1 MLIYLLRHG
10 LTEYNAQ
17 KRYQGQRD
25 IPLSEEGCRELRRAD
40 IDPKVVYISTL
51 QRTAQTARVLFPN
64 AKLIPVDGL
73 KEMCFGSFEGRSYV
87 EMEHDP
93 DYLAWVASNC
103 ERRCPDG
110 ERKDQ
115 FCERICTTFAALV
128 DQALAEGEQML
139 VILAHGGTQM
149 AALDRYAVPHRDYYE
164 WCAPNAGGFVLDAL
178 FGDPAW
184 LPHPVVWMGRCIS
197 ALEKRLRAVLPK
209 TPRGE
214 LLGGGIVA
222 AVLPL
227 ATLAVTGTICALA
240 ARLHPLAGLA
250 VQMFWCAQ
258 ALAARGLVQESRNVY
273 KKLAKGDLPAARRA
287 VARIVGR
294 DTENLT
300 AEGVTKAAVETVA
313 ENASD
318 GVIAPLFYMLIGGA
332 PLALTYKAI
341 NTMDSML
348 GYKNKEYLYFGRC
361 AAKLD
366 DAANWLPSRLAALL
380 WVAAAALT
388 GSSAKGAWRIWRRDR
403 HNHASPNSA
412 QTESTCA
419 GALGVQ
425 LAGPAYYF
433 GAYYDKPTIGDAL
446 RPIEPEDILRADRMM
461 YTESVL
467 VLIIGLAVRF
477 ALMM

>member
-1 MLIYLLRHG
+1 MLTG
-10 LTEYNAQ
+10 
-17 KRYQGQRD
+17 
-25 IPLSEEGCRELRRAD
+25 
-40 IDPKVVYISTL
+40 
-51 QRTAQTARVLFPN
+51 
-64 AKLIPVDGL
+64 
-73 KEMCFGSFEGRSYV
+73 
-87 EMEHDP
+87 
-93 DYLAWVASNC
+93 VA
-103 ERRCPDG
+103 
-110 ERKDQ
+110 
-115 FCERICTTFAALV
+115 V
-128 DQALAEGEQML
+128 
-139 VILAHGGTQM
+139 
-149 AALDRYAVPHRDYYE
+149 
-164 WCAPNAGGFVLDAL
+164 AGGFVLDAV

-227 ATLAVTGTICALA
+227 ATLAVTGTICTLA

-273 KKLAKGDLPAARRA
+273 KELAKGDLPAARRA

-294 DTENLT
+294 ETENLT

-318 GVIAPLFYMLIGGA
+318 GVIAPLLYMLLGGA

-348 GYKNKEYLYFGRC
+348 GYKNEKYLYFGRA

-366 DAANWLPSRLAALL
+366 DVANYIPSRLAALL
-380 WVAAAALT
+380 WIMAAAFT
-388 GSSAKGAWRIWRRDR
+388 RNDAKGAWRIWRRDR
-403 HNHASPNSA
+403 RNHASPNSA
-412 QTESTCA
+412 QTESACA

-433 GAYYDKPTIGDAL
+433 GEYYPKPTIGDPL

-461 YTESVL
+461 YVAS
-467 VLIIGLAVRF
+467 GF
-477 ALMM
+477 ALAFGCAIRGVLG